1 MRQKIFLVKS
11 EKGLT
16 SRASAALV
24 SEANKY
30 KCDLSLI
37 YQEDEAN
44 LKSIMNVMGLM
55 IKKDNEFKVVTK
67 GIDEDVAIERI
78 EVILKDTRVI

>member
-1 MRQKIFLVKS
+1 MRQKIFLVKA

-55 IKKDNEFKVVTK
+55 IKKGNEFKVVTK

>member
-1 MRQKIFLVKS
+1 MRQKVFLVKS
-11 EKGLT
+11 DKGLT

-30 KCDLSLI
+30 KCELKLVYLD
-37 YQEDEAN
+37 DEAN

-55 IKKDNEFKVVTK
+55 IKKNAEFEVITNGV
-67 GIDEDVAIERI
+67 DEDIAIKRI
-78 EVILKDTRVI
+78 ETILKDTRVI

>member
-1 MRQKIFLVKS
+1 MRQKVFVVKS

-30 KCDLSLI
+30 KCELTLFYED
-37 YQEDEAN
+37 DEAN

-55 IKKDNEFKVVTK
+55 IKKNSEFKVITDGV
-67 GIDEDVAIERI
+67 DEEVALERI
-78 EVILKDTRVI
+78 EAVLTDTRVI

>member
-1 MRQKIFLVKS
+1 MRQKVFVVKS

-30 KCDLSLI
+30 KCELTLFYED
-37 YQEDEAN
+37 DEAN

-55 IKKDNEFKVVTK
+55 IKKNGEFKVITDGV
-67 GIDEDVAIERI
+67 DEEVALERI
-78 EVILKDTRVI
+78 EAVLTDTRVI

>member
-55 IKKDNEFKVVTK
+55 IKKGNEFKVVTK

>member
-1 MRQKIFLVKS
+1 MRQKLFVVKS

-30 KCDLSLI
+30 KSELTLFYLD
-37 YQEDEAN
+37 DEAN
-44 LKSIMNVMGLM
+44 L
-55 IKKDNEFKVVTK
+55 
-67 GIDEDVAIERI
+67 
-78 EVILKDTRVI
+78 

>member
-1 MRQKIFLVKS
+1 MRQKLFLVKS

-30 KCDLSLI
+30 KCELTLI
-37 YQEDEAN
+37 YEDDEAN

-55 IKKDNEFKVVTK
+55 IKKGNEFKVVTN
-67 GIDEDVAIERI
+67 GVDEDIAIERI

>member
-1 MRQKIFLVKS
+1 MRQKVFLVKS

-30 KCDLSLI
+30 KCELTLFYLD
-37 YQEDEAN
+37 DEAN

-55 IKKDNEFKVVTK
+55 IKKNAEFKIITDGV
-67 GIDEDVAIERI
+67 DEDTAIERI
-78 EVILKDTRVI
+78 EAVLKDTRVI

>member
-1 MRQKIFLVKS
+1 MRQKVFLVKS

-30 KCDLSLI
+30 KCKLTLFYLD
-37 YQEDEAN
+37 DEAN

-55 IKKDNEFKVVTK
+55 IKKNAEFKIITDGV
-67 GIDEDVAIERI
+67 DEDTAIERI
-78 EVILKDTRVI
+78 EAVLKDTRVI

>member
-1 MRQKIFLVKS
+1 MRQKLFSVKS

-30 KCDLSLI
+30 KCELTLFYED
-37 YQEDEAN
+37 DEAN

-55 IKKDNEFKVVTK
+55 IKKNAEFKIITNGV
-67 GIDEDVAIERI
+67 DEDIAIERI
-78 EVILKDTRVI
+78 EAILKDTRVI

>member
-1 MRQKIFLVKS
+1 MRQKVFTVKS
-11 EKGLT
+11 DKGLT

-30 KCDLSLI
+30 KCELTLFYLD
-37 YQEDEAN
+37 DEAN

-55 IKKDNEFKVVTK
+55 IKKNAEFKVITDGV
-67 GIDEDVAIERI
+67 DEDIAIERI
-78 EVILKDTRVI
+78 ETILKDTRVI

>member
-1 MRQKIFLVKS
+1 MRQKVFVVKS

-30 KCDLSLI
+30 KCELTLFYED
-37 YQEDEAN
+37 DEAN

-55 IKKDNEFKVVTK
+55 IKKNSEFKVITNGV
-67 GIDEDVAIERI
+67 DEEVALERI
-78 EVILKDTRVI
+78 EAVLTDTRVI

>member
-1 MRQKIFLVKS
+1 MLKNTYIVKS

-30 KCDLSLI
+30 KCELFLLTNG
-37 YQEDEAN
+37 EEAN
-44 LKSIMNVMGLM
+44 LKSIMNVMGLAVR
-55 IKKDNEFKVVTK
+55 KDAEITITAE
-67 GIDEDVAIERI
+67 GEDAEKALERI
-78 EVILKDTRVI
+78 EVVLIDTRVI

>member
-1 MRQKIFLVKS
+1 MLQKVFRVKS

-30 KCDLSLI
+30 KSDLTLF
-37 YQEDEAN
+37 YEDDEAN

-55 IKKDNEFKVVTK
+55 IKKNCEFKIVAF
-67 GIDEDVAIERI
+67 GIDEEIAIERI
-78 EVILKDTRVI
+78 ESILKDTRVI

>member
-1 MRQKIFLVKS
+1 MRQKIFSVKS

-30 KCDLSLI
+30 KCELTLFYLD
-37 YQEDEAN
+37 DEAN

-55 IKKDNEFKVVTK
+55 IKKNAEFKIITDGV
-67 GIDEDVAIERI
+67 DEDIAIERI
-78 EVILKDTRVI
+78 EAVLNDTRVI

>member
-16 SRASAALV
+16 SRASAAIV

-30 KCDLSLI
+30 KCELTLFYLD
-37 YQEDEAN
+37 DEAN

-55 IKKDNEFKVVTK
+55 IKKNAEFKIITDGV
-67 GIDEDVAIERI
+67 DEDIAIERI
-78 EVILKDTRVI
+78 EAVLKDTRVI

>member
-1 MRQKIFLVKS
+1 MRQKVFTVKS
-11 EKGLT
+11 DKGLT

-30 KCDLSLI
+30 KCELTLLYLD
-37 YQEDEAN
+37 DEAN

-55 IKKDNEFKVVTK
+55 IKKDAEFKIITNGV
-67 GIDEDVAIERI
+67 DEDIAIERI
-78 EVILKDTRVI
+78 ESILKDTRVI

>member
-1 MRQKIFLVKS
+1 MRQKLFVVKS

-30 KCDLSLI
+30 KSELTFFYLD
-37 YQEDEAN
+37 DEAN

-55 IKKDNEFKVVTK
+55 IKKNAEFKIITDGV
-67 GIDEDVAIERI
+67 DEDIAIERI
-78 EVILKDTRVI
+78 EAVLNDTRVI